1 MVQEAVKMGPSGAA
15 EASQIPSLSE
25 LRSMNA
31 CSVTQAAAILGIGR
45 STAFAAAKDGSLP
58 VLRVRNRLL
67 VPTRKLLAMLG
78 ADAEEE

>member
-1 MVQEAVKMGPSGAA
+1 MVGEAVKTGPGGGADA
-15 EASQIPSLSE
+15 AQVPSLSE
-25 LRSMNA
+25 LRSMNT

-78 ADAEEE
+78 VDAEEE

>member
-1 MVQEAVKMGPSGAA
+1 
-15 EASQIPSLSE
+15 
-25 LRSMNA
+25 MNT

-78 ADAEEE
+78 VDAEEE